1 MELDTIKVS
10 GADAVEKLMALRS
23 EFSSSGKYPFIIG
36 NADELGRIQEN
47 AEFAE
52 GEPTKDLD
60 LASSFDLQ
68 AWLSTRKDDLGFE
81 EFDESEIQGD
91 WPGATLEKA
100 GITAHTNIMN
110 GRPLKE
116 VYIGLVNIS
125 EPWQLPAVIQYG
137 GWNDCPFPA
146 EQSGIMRHWQQ
157 AYGAQIVSMTGD
169 VVECHVERPPQDR
182 DSAIELA
189 WQQYWYCYDIV
200 DQGCETVCNLGA
212 TLINSSYWYFWWD

>member
-1 MELDTIKVS
+1 MELDTVKVS

-23 EFSSSGKYPFIIG
+23 EFSSSGEYPFIIG
-36 NADELGRIQEN
+36 SADELGRIQEN

-68 AWLSTRKDDLGFE
+68 AWLSSRKDDLGFE

-91 WPGATLEKA
+91 WPGAMLEKA

-125 EPWQLPAVIQYG
+125 EPWQCLRLFNMAAGMIAL
-137 GWNDCPFPA
+137 FP
-146 EQSGIMRHWQQ
+146 QSK
-157 AYGAQIVSMTGD
+157 AASCVTGS
-169 VVECHVERPPQDR
+169 RPT
-182 DSAIELA
+182 ALK
-189 WQQYWYCYDIV
+189 
-200 DQGCETVCNLGA
+200 
-212 TLINSSYWYFWWD
+212 SYR